1 MRTTLQ
7 AEWPRHASLAVVGNT
22 PPGRTLIRASS
33 FVVVYTEI
41 RRSSFLKRDVDSEAN
56 QPLRKISTR
65 LSVNLM
71 TSPDDVTT
79 ESISSG
85 SGIVSWDRFYYD
97 FFSEE
102 NKMTDAD
109 LKRIKKEMDKIIR
122 QKLPLVREE
131 VTRYPHVSTA
141 VSFQDNT
148 GERKSLLSHWFGKR
162 AWPG

>member
-1 MRTTLQ
+1 M
-7 AEWPRHASLAVVGNT
+7 
-22 PPGRTLIRASS
+22 
-33 FVVVYTEI
+33 YTEI
-41 RRSSFLKRDVDSEAN
+41 RRPSFLKRGVDSEAN
-56 QPLRKISTR
+56 QPVQKISTR

-131 VTRYPHVSTA
+131 VTRYVSSRFNRSL
-141 VSFQDNT
+141 VSGQHR
-148 GERKSLLSHWFGKR
+148 RKKVIAFALVWQASL
-162 AWPG
+162 AWLTPRRQAKLQIAHKGCNISRSSTPSC